1 MARDSTGRLNGL
13 NGLIP
18 VTPEAMNRYYNLPP
32 EQPLVQRLVTL
43 FNADEQLWQRLEG
56 KRRLRRRILPRLSPK
71 LQKQLDLL
79 DFARARP
86 PQACVGRTE
95 GR

>member
-1 MARDSTGRLNGL
+1 
-13 NGLIP
+13 
-18 VTPEAMNRYYNLPP
+18 MNLYYNLSP
-32 EQPLVQRLVTL
+32 EQRLVQRLITL

-79 DFARARP
+79 DFGRARP
-86 PQACVGRTE
+86 PQACVTWTE

>member
-1 MARDSTGRLNGL
+1 
-13 NGLIP
+13 
-18 VTPEAMNRYYNLPP
+18 MNLYYNLSP
-32 EQPLVQRLVTL
+32 EQRLVQRLITL

-79 DFARARP
+79 DFARAC
-86 PQACVGRTE
+86 AASLCNLD
-95 GR
+95 